1 MTELYPPQKAA
12 VEKLVEALRRLRVAG
27 NWSVTGTGKTLVGL
41 VTAKEL
47 GLQPLVVAPLAAHGT
62 WSAWSRDLG
71 IPVVG
76 IANPERLKTGKLPWV
91 TSTGKGKAMQFR
103 WNLKTGGNGHVVLW
117 DEIHRGMLGQDSQ
130 TGRMAAMLRPQGIPV
145 LLMSATPFTSP
156 LDMKNSG
163 YLLGLHKYAS
173 ADYWRFCRA
182 HGCRNSPFHRGLDF
196 NPESR
201 LAKVHLSRIRE
212 FLDDRTVRL
221 TVEDLKE
228 FFPEQ
233 IVEPTL
239 ISLQD
244 RETREIDELYA
255 EMSKEVRETKNPNPL
270 VEMLRARQRAE
281 YLSAPAIADMVVDSL
296 AEGNSVYVSC
306 TYHGSLYRLKQC
318 LEEQGIMDIA
328 VITGGVKAG
337 KDGPREQAVA
347 DFQADRARVML
358 ASEAGGESISL
369 HQLHEWQRP
378 RTSIIRPT
386 YKASVVTQALGRI
399 YRAGGLGNVIQR
411 IVLVAGT
418 VEERVYRRLQFK
430 MNNIATLTDDDLI

>member
-41 VTAKEL
+41 TVAKNL
-47 GLQPLVVAPLAAHGT
+47 DLQPLVVAPLAAHGT
-62 WSAWSRDLG
+62 WAAWSRDLG
-71 IPVVG
+71 VPVVG

-103 WNLKTGGNGHVVLW
+103 WNLKTGGNGHIVLW

-156 LDMKNSG
+156 LDMRNSG

-281 YLSAPAIADMVVDSL
+281 YLSAPAISDMVVDSL
-296 AEGNSVYVSC
+296 AEGNSVFVACSFKD
-306 TYHGSLYRLKQC
+306 TLARIRLE
-318 LEEQGIMDIA
+318 LLRQGVLGISVLTGDSSPAEREAA
-328 VITGGVKAG
+328 VKL
-337 KDGPREQAVA
+337 
-347 DFQADRARVML
+347 FQLDKHQVFL
-358 ASEAGGESISL
+358 ATMGAGGLSISL
-369 HQLHEWQRP
+369 HRTREEQRP
-378 RTSIIRPT
+378 RTSIVRPT
-386 YKASVVTQALGRI
+386 FKADELIQCLGRI
-399 YRAGGLGNVIQR
+399 YRAGGMGNVVQR

-430 MNNIATLTDDDLI
+430 INNIATLTDDDLA